1 MIVSRMRSD
10 LLRTMCFIH
19 LSSDIQEEILHGQF
33 KTVKTKILYTKKF
46 WRCLRTR
53 KLLFILF
60 TNLLKPELVKGKK
73 LGSGLVQTPSLKYW
87 SMPHSY
93 FKVAKEHQKKKKF
106 KCGFHLRKLSN
117 SDVWSSLKI
126 HVALDN
132 AVVSDEIG
140 RVKENCYLEFSYNVN
155 WWLSD
160 LKKKQIT
167 KPIVN
172 LCQNGSHDTG
182 SDWNPLLLIIPL
194 RLGLS
199 SINPIYISGLK
210 VVPFNASF
218 QVMVSFTFQLELNSR
233 RAFKCLSP

>member
-1 MIVSRMRSD
+1 MFEDKETSIYS
-10 LLRTMCFIH
+10 IH
-19 LSSDIQEEILHGQF
+19 QLAQTGVGEGKEVGQWF
-33 KTVKTKILYTKKF
+33 GPNTVAQV
-46 WRCLRTR
+46 
-53 KLLFILF
+53 
-60 TNLLKPELVKGKK
+60 LK
-73 LGSGLVQTPSLKYW
+73 
-87 SMPHSY
+87 
-93 FKVAKEHQKKKKF
+93 
-106 KCGFHLRKLSN
+106 KLSN

-132 AVVSDEIG
+132 AVVSDE
-140 RVKENCYLEFSYNVN
+140 
-155 WWLSD
+155 
-160 LKKKQIT
+160 
-167 KPIVN
+167 IVN